1 MGPGYDFII
10 FRAIFEYFICF
21 FSTRNKERLA
31 LIEKALMP
39 VYDKRQDATPYQ
51 KLILN
56 FVIGNSLEYY
66 WH

>member
-1 MGPGYDFII
+1 MGPGYDFYYFQSN
-10 FRAIFEYFICF
+10 FRVFYLF

-56 FVIGNSLEYY
+56 FVMGIELEYY